1 MEAFQDYI
9 LMAPSEVQMRLMDML
24 TFVHDKLPYAEQ
36 RIYHGIPT
44 FFVNK
49 RDVINI
55 GAYRE
60 HFGVHVGYSLVNYLK
75 QKHPEYQYT
84 KSTIQFL
91 YTQPLP
97 FDILD
102 DICSQIKW

>member
-1 MEAFQDYI
+1 MEIFQDYI
-9 LMAPSEVQMRLMDML
+9 LMAPTKVQMRLMDML
-24 TFVHDKLPYAEQ
+24 TFVCDKLPHAEQ

-60 HFGVHVGYSLVNYLK
+60 HFGVHVGYSLVDYLK
-75 QKHPEYQYT
+75 RKYPEYQYT
-84 KSTIQFL
+84 KSTIQFS
-91 YTQPLP
+91 YAQPLP

-102 DICSQIKW
+102 DICSQIK

>member
-1 MEAFQDYI
+1 METFQDYI
-9 LMAPSEVQMRLMDML
+9 LTAPSEVQMRLMDML
-24 TFVHDKLPYAEQ
+24 TFVHDKLPHAEQ

-60 HFGVHVGYSLVNYLK
+60 HFGVYVGYSLADYLR
-75 QKHPEYQYT
+75 QKYPEQQYT
-84 KSTIQFL
+84 KTTIQFL
-91 YTQPLP
+91 YTRPLP

-102 DICSQIKW
+102 EICSLIK